1 LHFGLVNRVKQ
12 SRGQSADR
20 IELVR
25 EPRKFSI
32 QIEPQRIKIEP
43 SFEPPYNDECA
54 DRAS

>member
-1 LHFGLVNRVKQ
+1 VKQ

-20 IELVR
+20 IELVS

-43 SFEPPYNDECA
+43 NPRSFEPPYNDECA

>member
-1 LHFGLVNRVKQ
+1 VKQ